1 MENGPPLIGAALLL
15 SGRDGCRQST
25 PSDRD
30 RAGDRPRPGA
40 DCMTVVAGLN
50 DPLPVLLTDDFA
62 DMVRPNDNG
71 SYPRRSRPTPMGPV
85 ASKVK

>member
-1 MENGPPLIGAALLL
+1 
-15 SGRDGCRQST
+15 
-25 PSDRD
+25 
-30 RAGDRPRPGA
+30 
-40 DCMTVVAGLN
+40 MTVVAGLN